1 MSLLLLPGGTNIAGS
16 AAIPVE
22 QAETSNTSITIV
34 IVLENTVFLT
44 LVFQKLVFETLQF
57 VSVLSDWRLFMRII
71 RSLAITLNGYCFY
84 DDG

>member
-34 IVLENTVFLT
+34 IVLENTVFLALVYQE
-44 LVFQKLVFETLQF
+44 LVFVTLQF

-71 RSLAITLNGYCFY
+71 WSVVITFNGYCFY
-84 DDG
+84 GDG